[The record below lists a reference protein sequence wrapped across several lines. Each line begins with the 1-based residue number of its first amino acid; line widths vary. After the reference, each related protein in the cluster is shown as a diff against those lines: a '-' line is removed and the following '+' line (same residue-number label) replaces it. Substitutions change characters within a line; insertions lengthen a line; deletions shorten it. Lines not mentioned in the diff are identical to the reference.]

1 MGFFDDIASTFK
13 KGVKAVGS
21 LVKKGVKA
29 VAPTIK
35 KGVKLAEEV
44 GKGLGKAENWE
55 KGLRDVGTALQYPLK
70 KLKEVDPLAKE
81 MEKAGIPKFLSP
93 LSLAGDIAYAP
104 VDAVGHFTRLAGD
117 KKMQKKLK
125 SGDMDAVLDT
135 TFAGL
140 SFIPVRG
147 LGAAKAG
154 LRGTKSVAKGS
165 AKSAAKTAVKAGST
179 IF

>member
-55 KGLRDVGTALQYPLK
+55 KGLRDVGTAIQYPLK

-93 LSLAGDIAYAP
+93 ISLAGDIAYAP

-117 KKMQKKLK
+117 KGMQKKLR
-125 SGDMDAVLDT
+125 SGDADAIMDT

-147 LGAAKAG
+147 LGSVKAG
-154 LRGTKSVAKGS
+154 LRGTKGVTKG
-165 AKSAAKTAVKAGST
+165 ATKTAVKSASK
-179 IF
+179 IL